1 MPSYIFY
8 SLMAAVGFAAASIL
22 NKLTSKHAI
31 AERWPLLFWNYLAF
45 APFAAIVPFIAAI
58 SIPNSMAEWLFI
70 IGYSLFFLAGNIC
83 FFTAIF
89 RVDASVFA
97 PFMQLQAA
105 FLAILAFLFL
115 GERFPLANYL
125 WIGVLI
131 LGAILVS
138 ADDKSKIS
146 LPASQRRQALLLVIL
161 AQLLFAGSNLFSGL
175 LVKSMDFWNVMWW
188 TYLMSVPMV
197 LTLAKKVN
205 RFDELKI
212 TFRQLRPLLAVNA
225 GTFIG
230 AASLFRAFQDNV
242 TISAT
247 IGLLTGPI
255 IFVFAVVASKI
266 NPEFLEHHARRI
278 YLIRA
283 GGVLI
288 TLVAAVMLSLN

>member
-8 SLMAAVGFAAASIL
+8 SLTAAVGFAAASIL
-22 NKLTSKHAI
+22 NKLTSKHAVT
-31 AERWPLLFWNYLAF
+31 ERWPLLFWNYLTF
-45 APFAAIVPFIAAI
+45 APFAAIIPFIAAI
-58 SIPNSMAEWLFI
+58 SIPNSLAEWLFI
-70 IGYSLFFLAGNIC
+70 FGYSLFFLVGNIC

-89 RVDASVFA
+89 QVDASVFA

-115 GERFPLANYL
+115 GERFPLINYL
-125 WIGVLI
+125 WIGTLI
-131 LGAILVS
+131 FGAVLVS
-138 ADDKSKIS
+138 IEDKSKINLLS
-146 LPASQRRQALLLVIL
+146 GQRRRALILIIL
-161 AQLLFAGSNLFSGL
+161 AQLLFASSNLFSGL
-175 LVKSMDFWNVMWW
+175 LVKSMGFWNVMWW
-188 TYLMSVPMV
+188 TYLMSIPMM

-205 RFDELKI
+205 RFDKLKI

-255 IFVFAVVASKI
+255 IFVFAVVASRI
-266 NPEFLEHHARRI
+266 NPEFLEHHSHRT

-288 TLVAAVMLSLN
+288 TLIAAVMLSVK